1 MLIVLSIIGV
11 LLFILIAF
19 MFFLIMVILVKID
32 NNLLDNERVSKNEQV
47 KQLNELLRQYK
58 DTDKGGVK

>member
-19 MFFLIMVILVKID
+19 MFFLIMLILVKID
-32 NNLLDNERVSKNEQV
+32 NNILDNEKAIKYAYE
-47 KQLNELLRQYK
+47 KQINSIYGNTKIE
-58 DTDKGGVK
+58 TDKGE

>member
-47 KQLNELLRQYK
+47 KQLKSLLRQYE
-58 DTDKGGVK
+58 DTNKGGVK

>member
-19 MFFLIMVILVKID
+19 MFFLIMLILVKID
-32 NNLLDNERVSKNEQV
+32 NNILDNEKAIKHAYE
-47 KQLNELLRQYK
+47 KQINSIYGNTKIE
-58 DTDKGGVK
+58 TDKGE